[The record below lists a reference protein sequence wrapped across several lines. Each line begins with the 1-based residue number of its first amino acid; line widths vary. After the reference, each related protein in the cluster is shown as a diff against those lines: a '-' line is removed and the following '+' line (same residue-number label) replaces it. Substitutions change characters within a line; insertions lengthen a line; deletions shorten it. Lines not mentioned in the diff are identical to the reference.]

1 MNTYPVSIQPEQQL
15 PIGTGERQIPAI
27 MLCRRASP
35 ALLAAVMSATA
46 LVAVFVWVASIASNN
61 VISGGTWGL
70 GLIFF
75 GLATDGRM
83 RAAIWQ
89 LTTGVTLLVLALLQ
103 VAVSPDFKLV
113 SGAIVTIWVAVT
125 VFRRVQRQR

>member
-1 MNTYPVSIQPEQQL
+1 MNTYPVSIQPEQHL
-15 PIGTGERQIPAI
+15 PIGTGERHISAI
-27 MLCRRASP
+27 MLCRRETP

-46 LVAVFVWVASIASNN
+46 LVAVFVWVASIASND

-75 GLATDGRM
+75 GLATDSRK

-89 LTTGVTLLVLALLQ
+89 LTTGVALLVLAFLQ
-103 VAVSPDFKLV
+103 VAVSPDFTLV
-113 SGAIVTIWVAVT
+113 SGAIVTTWVAVT
-125 VFRRVQRQR
+125 VFRRLQIQR